1 MVESKSKTVMRISYN
16 APVTLTFTLLCLAA
30 TVIGMV
36 SRDTMNAL
44 FSVQSHMNM
53 MNPISW
59 LRLISHPIGHAGWE
73 HVTGNLL
80 FVLLLG
86 PVLEEK
92 YGSKRL
98 LTMMLITALVTSV
111 AVIFVFK
118 INLVGASGIVFMLIL
133 LSSLVNFKS
142 GQIPLTFV
150 LVAILFFGRE
160 VVSALKPDHVSQAA
174 HIIGGVC
181 GSLFGF
187 SKKL

>member
-1 MVESKSKTVMRISYN
+1 MSGASADDAGGKSLVVFGKTLN
-16 APVTLTFTLLCLAA
+16 
-30 TVIGMV
+30 
-36 SRDTMNAL
+36 
-44 FSVQSHMNM
+44 
-53 MNPISW
+53 
-59 LRLISHPIGHAGWE
+59 
-73 HVTGNLL
+73 
-80 FVLLLG
+80 
-86 PVLEEK
+86 
-92 YGSKRL
+92 
-98 LTMMLITALVTSV
+98 SV